1 MILFNILQMRP
12 DGGASSHFSLPQ
24 VYITCH
30 VKAVPV
36 ALTVSSHNRACSLME
51 NRYSANDAAIL
62 WVCCGVPWWSHQFA
76 ASSSRWR
83 SVDGNDQACGSC
95 DVSHRVEEPPSTE
108 TPKTTVGTEARQPA
122 TQRESLVQ
130 SRPANFVRVRPEKL
144 QQSFAGLMKKR
155 DAEDKPGKWF
165 LTFLLF
171 KCAFN

>member
-1 MILFNILQMRP
+1 MQVRT
-12 DGGASSHFSLPQ
+12 DGGDSSHFSLPQ

-51 NRYSANDAAIL
+51 NRYSTNDAVIL
-62 WVCCGVPWWSHQFA
+62 EWVCCGVPWWSHQFS

-95 DVSHRVEEPPSTE
+95 DVSHRVEEPLSTE
-108 TPKTTVGTEARQPA
+108 TPQTTVGTEAWQPA
-122 TQRESLVQ
+122 TQQESLVQ
-130 SRPANFVRVRPEKL
+130 SRPANFMRVRPGKF
-144 QQSFAGLMKKR
+144 QQSSARLMKKR
-155 DAEDKPGKWF
+155 DAEDKAGEWNIDWI

-171 KCAFN
+171 KCAFI